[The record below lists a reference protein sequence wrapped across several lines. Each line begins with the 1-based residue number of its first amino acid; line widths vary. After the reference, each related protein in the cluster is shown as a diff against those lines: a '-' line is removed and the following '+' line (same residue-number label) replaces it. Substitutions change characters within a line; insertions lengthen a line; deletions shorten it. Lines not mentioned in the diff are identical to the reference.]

1 MKKYEQPALELIK
14 FSVMEVLA
22 ASETS
27 ASDTTKDSSSDWDTP
42 IIPGL

>member
-1 MKKYEQPALELIK
+1 MRKYEQPALELIK

-27 ASDTTKDSSSDWDTP
+27 DTTKDSSSDWDTP
-42 IIPGL
+42 IVPGL